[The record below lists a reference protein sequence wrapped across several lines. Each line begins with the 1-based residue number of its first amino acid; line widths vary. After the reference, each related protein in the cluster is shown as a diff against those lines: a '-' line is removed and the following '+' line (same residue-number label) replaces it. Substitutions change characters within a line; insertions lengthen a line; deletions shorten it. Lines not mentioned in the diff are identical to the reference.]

1 MATKPATPQDIQ
13 EPASGLTIAEKAAQ
27 AAQAAP
33 APKPPAKKK
42 EDLPKPINPE
52 FTQEPSKNFAKGGS
66 VSSASSRGDGIA
78 TKGKTKGRIY

>member
-1 MATKPATPQDIQ
+1 MATKPINPDVSQ
-13 EPASGLTIAEKAAQ
+13 EPSSGLTKAEQ
-27 AAQAAP
+27 AAQAAS

-42 EDLPKPINPE
+42 EDSPKPINPE

-66 VSSASSRGDGIA
+66 VGSASRRADGCA

>member
-27 AAQAAP
+27 AAS

-42 EDLPKPINPE
+42 EASPKPINPE
-52 FTQEPSKNFAKGGS
+52 FTQEPSKPFAKGGS
-66 VSSASSRGDGIA
+66 VRGGGCEIR
-78 TKGKTKGRIY
+78 GKTKGKMV

>member
-13 EPASGLTIAEKAAQ
+13 EPASGLTKAEQ
-27 AAQAAP
+27 AAQAAS

-42 EDLPKPINPE
+42 DTPPKPINPE

-66 VSSASSRGDGIA
+66 VRGDGCEVR
-78 TKGKTKGRIY
+78 GKTKGRFV